1 VRGGCHKIIPNAI
14 FSDASERY
22 NTELGHRVFGTT
34 RFGTVVPLE
43 PRPRTKDMFDNNLG
57 RTKLMPSYGKRSIWN
72 YESIPVLVEPC
83 KPVQREVDIWLRQP
97 GRPADYLDAA
107 EYKQDIEFL
116 EIWDKGLGE
125 MECCLDQTLAF
136 GTESKTVQGQECEK
150 IRKIIREK
158 INALTK
164 AMEDAI
170 NPDYSREAL
179 SVERYNTQSGHRVF
193 GTSIFDAETL
203 LEPRCFCKTDYAWWE
218 TPEQPGS
225 PKHESRQ
232 AWEEA
237 KEAKI
242 KADVLQKIRVLAA
255 EIDEVCPRFLRTGN
269 PGTRQPRAWHERL
282 WGLGRKNRDFPA
294 HLVVEGSPR
303 FVPDNQQKYP
313 LIIAQSATRKDW
325 HLRVSKELS
334 EDCGDF
340 LQEIL
345 KSEAKVFSEY
355 LKNNSYFL

>member
-1 VRGGCHKIIPNAI
+1 
-14 FSDASERY
+14 
-22 NTELGHRVFGTT
+22 
-34 RFGTVVPLE
+34 
-43 PRPRTKDMFDNNLG
+43 
-57 RTKLMPSYGKRSIWN
+57 
-72 YESIPVLVEPC
+72 
-83 KPVQREVDIWLRQP
+83 
-97 GRPADYLDAA
+97 
-107 EYKQDIEFL
+107 
-116 EIWDKGLGE
+116 

-164 AMEDAI
+164 AMDAI

-193 GTSIFDAETL
+193 GTSIFDAVTP

-237 KEAKI
+237 KE
-242 KADVLQKIRVLAA
+242 VRELAA
-255 EIDEVCPRFLRTGN
+255 EINEVCPRFLETGN
-269 PGTRQPRAWHERL
+269 PRTRQPRAWHERF
-282 WGLGRKNRDFPA
+282 WGLGRQNRDWPA
-294 HLVVEGSPR
+294 DLVVEGSPR
-303 FVPDNQQKYP
+303 LVPSNEQKYP

-325 HLRVSKELS
+325 HLRVSKEL
-334 EDCGDF
+334 DCGDF
-340 LQEIL
+340 LQKIL
-345 KSEAKVFSEY
+345 RSKAKVFSEY
-355 LKNNSYFL
+355 LKNNRYFL